1 MKVEKT
7 LENVGKCLCLQCPS
21 YTKSCHLRS
30 EKELFEKINNINT
43 EKHFEVMFCAFEKS
57 DCIQE
62 NRGCLCSQCPI
73 HKKYAL
79 NNEDYCLS
87 TGGVL

>member
-7 LENVGKCLCLQCPS
+7 LENISNCLCIQCPS
-21 YTKSCHLRS
+21 YTKSCRLRN
-30 EKELFEKINNINT
+30 EKELFENVNNI
-43 EKHFEVMFCAFEKS
+43 ESVKHFEIMFCAFEKS
-57 DCIQE
+57 SCIHE
-62 NRGCLCSQCPI
+62 NRGCLCSQCSV

>member
-7 LENVGKCLCLQCPS
+7 LENVSQCLCLQCPS
-21 YTKSCHLRS
+21 YTKSCHLKN
-30 EKELFEKINNINT
+30 EKTLFEKINRVDV
-43 EKHFEVMFCAFEKS
+43 EQHFEIMFCAFEKS
-57 DCIQE
+57 DCIHE
-62 NRGCLCSQCPI
+62 NRGCLCSRCPV